1 MNKMLYLPSVVYLVL
16 LCAILAS
23 GFSAMSFEVKNSAAP
38 ASKKVFP
45 IALSLMAQM
54 TSQPSI
60 SYLKGILKLLG
71 AILKVWEEISVFANN
86 NYLWGQK

>member
-1 MNKMLYLPSVVYLVL
+1 MSQILYLPLVVYLVL

-45 IALSLMAQM
+45 IALSLMAQI
-54 TSQPSI
+54 TSQPST
-60 SYLKGILKLLG
+60 SYLKGILKLLR
-71 AILKVWEEISVFANN
+71 AISKV
-86 NYLWGQK
+86 

>member
-1 MNKMLYLPSVVYLVL
+1 MLYLPLVVYLVL

-23 GFSAMSFEVKNSAAP
+23 GFSEMSLEVKNSAAP

-45 IALSLMAQM
+45 IALSLMAQT

-60 SYLKGILKLLG
+60 SYLEGIQ
-71 AILKVWEEISVFANN
+71 VTWSVFRSLSRNPF
-86 NYLWGQK
+86 QITIIP